1 MGEQIGQA
9 WLDLVLAETEAHPL
23 LLVLED
29 LHWSDPPT
37 VRAVDAA
44 LAALESRPFAVI
56 ALARPEVNEIFPR
69 LWAERG
75 LQEIKLRALSAKASE
90 RLARQVLGDVD
101 RGILDRIVKLAEG
114 NAFYLEELIRAAHER
129 QGEALPETVV
139 AMVQSRLSALDD
151 EMRRLLR
158 AASVFGEV
166 FWDGGL
172 ARLLGEGGG
181 PALAPR
187 LTDLV
192 RRELIVRR
200 PISRFPSEVEYAFR
214 HALLRE
220 GAYAMLTEVDR
231 KLGHGLAGAWL
242 ESVPGVSAERYGI
255 IGDHFVRAEVW
266 DNPAEA
272 AALAEKAVAY
282 ARDFDGLHGVALAR
296 RFSGQALAALD
307 PPRWDEAES
316 HLAESSELFSAGEA
330 TMDLARTER
339 AWGLVCKARG
349 DYERAR
355 VHFDRAIALF
365 ESSDLVGELESTR
378 AIAS

>member
-1 MGEQIGQA
+1 
-9 WLDLVLAETEAHPL
+9 
-23 LLVLED
+23 VLED

-90 RLARQVLGDVD
+90 RLARQVLGDDVD

-139 AMVQSRLSALDD
+139 AMVQSRLSALNN

-172 ARLLGEGGG
+172 ARLLGEGEIRG
-181 PALAPR
+181 PALADH
-187 LTDLV
+187 LADLV

-200 PISRFPSEVEYAFR
+200 PVSRFPSEVEYAFR

-296 RFSGQALAALD
+296 VSRVRRSPLWIRRGGTRRS
-307 PPRWDEAES
+307 PTSPRAPS
-316 HLAESSELFSAGEA
+316 CFR
-330 TMDLARTER
+330 LARRPWISPAPSAPGGWSARR
-339 AWGLVCKARG
+339 A
-349 DYERAR
+349 
-355 VHFDRAIALF
+355 AITSAP
-365 ESSDLVGELESTR
+365 
-378 AIAS
+378 ASI